1 MAAANHVIY
10 DNFFLSSEIEWQFNT
25 AIDMQSFFK
34 VDTSLEGT
42 PGMLRKI
49 NRYRASD
56 STEKLGMGQGNSQS
70 IEVTFDT
77 YDYRIELAQNK
88 FDWYDEQAMT
98 DDQVVPTGMKRM
110 ASGLFNIIDA
120 DFMRELKKGTNV
132 ISASSWS
139 IDLFAD
145 AVGGLDIK
153 GTDNDPEKMQAF
165 CFMNPKDIAII
176 RKLAK
181 ETLQY
186 NESFARQGYVGT
198 LYGVNIYS
206 KRNQAVGE
214 TEVALT
220 DAVTAFVKTGVEVE
234 QDRDPDTR
242 HNLAWSRKYY
252 VVALTDDTKVVK
264 IVIGDRVTVEGTAA
278 ATELYGG
285 KTAGDIQS
293 NIVVSDGQIT
303 GTLNFIEGGLADS
316 GPLADDGYFI
326 ALTQSDFPTGQTYA
340 NCKVGLRPSMGTGL
354 VTLTDD
360 GIMVAKIADKINQN
374 YIVQTIQGG
383 LTIEQEYDLSG
394 LVFAAP
400 AAG

>member
-49 NRYRASD
+49 NRYSASD
-56 STEKLGMGQGNSQS
+56 STEKLAMGEGNSQS
-70 IEVTFDT
+70 IEVTFNT
-77 YDYRIELAQNK
+77 YEYRIQLAQNK

-98 DDQVVPTGMKRM
+98 DDQVVPTGMRRM

-186 NESFARQGYVGT
+186 NESFAIQGYVGT

-242 HNLAWSRKYY
+242 HNLAWSRKY
-252 VVALTDDTKVVK
+252 
-264 IVIGDRVTVEGTAA
+264 
-278 ATELYGG
+278 
-285 KTAGDIQS
+285 
-293 NIVVSDGQIT
+293 
-303 GTLNFIEGGLADS
+303 
-316 GPLADDGYFI
+316 
-326 ALTQSDFPTGQTYA
+326 
-340 NCKVGLRPSMGTGL
+340 
-354 VTLTDD
+354 
-360 GIMVAKIADKINQN
+360 
-374 YIVQTIQGG
+374 
-383 LTIEQEYDLSG
+383 
-394 LVFAAP
+394 
-400 AAG
+400 